1 MTPSP
6 WRGPLLGLATCLLP
20 LAAAAQESGC
30 TDTYTAEGLLRCD
43 LVRADLIR
51 ARAET
56 YYGAPQASLVEIT
69 DTASPSGSAYIYD
82 VLAEGEVLHLKA
94 GSVPDGRGPRCRL
107 ETTLPEEVATRF
119 RIMLEET
126 ANEALPGYGPREEV
140 SLNPDGSRHVRIVF
154 DSHDIVTRA
163 DTPDG
168 PRQFSRHAGSDDP
181 VSRLNNLVIGFANL
195 SPAWNCKT
203 S

>member
-1 MTPSP
+1 MIPSP
-6 WRGPLLGLATCLLP
+6 WRGLVLGLAICLMP
-20 LAAAAQESGC
+20 LAAGAQENGC
-30 TDTYTAEGLLRCD
+30 PNDYTADGLLQCD

-51 ARAET
+51 ARAVAF
-56 YYGAPQASLVEIT
+56 YGERGPSLVEIT

-82 VLAEGEVLHLKA
+82 VQASGDMLQLSAR
-94 GSVPDGRGPRCRL
+94 SVPDGRGPRCQL
-107 ETTLPEEVATRF
+107 ETTLPEDIADQLLT
-119 RIMLEET
+119 LLGDS
-126 ANEALPGYGPREEV
+126 ADEALPGYGPREEV
-140 SLNPDGSRHVRIVF
+140 TLNPDGSRHVRMVF
-154 DSHDIVTRA
+154 DSHDIITRA

-181 VSRLNNLVIGFANL
+181 VTRLNNLVIGFANL